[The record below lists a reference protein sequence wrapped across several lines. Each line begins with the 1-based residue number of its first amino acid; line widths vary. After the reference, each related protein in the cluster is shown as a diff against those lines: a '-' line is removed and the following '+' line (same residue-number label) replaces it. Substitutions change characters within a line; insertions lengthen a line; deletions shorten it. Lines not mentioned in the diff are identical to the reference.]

1 MTVPMPDPVIRATNL
16 TRRFGAITAVDG
28 LSLEVQPGEIFGLVG
43 PDGAGKST
51 SLRMIC
57 GLTKPTSGEA
67 VVAGC
72 DVLRDKATVKER
84 IGYMPQKFSL
94 YADLSIDEN
103 LKFYARLRGVSK
115 RDRDAFVPEL
125 LELTA
130 LAPFRDRLA
139 GQLSG
144 GMKQKL
150 ALMCTLLHR
159 PRVLVLDEPTNG
171 LDPISRRDLW
181 FLLYKLAKEGTALLV
196 STAYMDEAAR
206 CHRVGLMD
214 RGHLI
219 LCDTPDR
226 LAGVIRE
233 SCYEVSGPNRRAL
246 QTALEACTGV
256 VSVER
261 CGSTIHTF
269 TDPARLSRE
278 GLLEAL
284 QAASVSVTSCEQ
296 IVPSLEDIFIA
307 LVTRPA
313 EPGSGAPGGRN

>member
-1 MTVPMPDPVIRATNL
+1 MDAPVISTTNL
-16 TRRFGAITAVDG
+16 TRRFGTLTAVDG
-28 LSLEVQPGEIFGLVG
+28 LNLQVQRGEIFGLVG

-51 SLRMIC
+51 ALRMIC
-57 GLTKPTSGEA
+57 GLIKPTSGDA
-67 VVAGC
+67 TVAGL
-72 DVLRDKATVKER
+72 DVLRHKAAVKER

-94 YADLSIDEN
+94 YSDLSIDEN
-103 LKFYARLRGVSK
+103 LKFFARLRGVSK
-115 RDRDAFVPEL
+115 VDRDNFVPEL
-125 LELTA
+125 LQMTA
-130 LAPFRDRLA
+130 LSPFRDRLA

-159 PRVLVLDEPTNG
+159 PQVLVLDEPTNG

-181 FLLYKLAKEGTALLV
+181 FLLYKLAKQGTSLLV

-226 LAGVIRE
+226 LANVIRE
-233 SCYEVSGPNRRAL
+233 TCYEISGPDRRAL
-246 QTALEACTGV
+246 QGALQSCPGV

-261 CGSTIHTF
+261 CGSTIHMF
-269 TDPARLSRE
+269 ADPSRLSRD
-278 GLLEAL
+278 GLMEAM

-296 IVPSLEDIFIA
+296 IIPSLEDVFIA
-307 LVTRPA
+307 SVTR
-313 EPGSGAPGGRN
+313 SGASDNRN

>member
-1 MTVPMPDPVIRATNL
+1 MTVNMPAPVIFTKNL
-16 TRRFGAITAVDG
+16 TRRFGPVTAVDG
-28 LSLEVQPGEIFGLVG
+28 LSLEVQRGEIFGLVG

-57 GLTKPTSGEA
+57 GLDKPTSGEA
-67 VVAGC
+67 SVGGF
-72 DVLRDKATVKER
+72 DVLRDTAAVKER

-103 LKFYARLRGVSK
+103 LKFFARLHRVSK
-115 RDRDAFVPEL
+115 RDRDAYVPEL
-125 LELTA
+125 LRMTA
-130 LAPFRDRLA
+130 LSPFRDRLA

-159 PRVLVLDEPTNG
+159 PQILVLDEPTNG

-181 FLLYKLAKEGTALLV
+181 FLLYRLANEGTALLI

-219 LCDTPDR
+219 LCDSPDR
-226 LAGVIRE
+226 IANVIQE
-233 SCYEVSGPNRRAL
+233 SCYEVSGPDRRAL
-246 QTALEACTGV
+246 QTALQSCEGV
-256 VSVER
+256 VRVER
-261 CGSTIHTF
+261 CGSTMHIF
-269 TDPARLSRE
+269 ADPTRVSRD
-278 GLLEAL
+278 GLLERL
-284 QAASVSVTSCEQ
+284 GAASVYVTSCEQ
-296 IVPSLEDIFIA
+296 IVPSLEDVFIA
-307 LVTRPA
+307 CVARSDA
-313 EPGSGAPGGRN
+313 RGNSNG